1 MSAERN
7 FSPDE
12 YELLSAY
19 LDDMLN
25 EAERTALEARLAS
38 DDALRAEL
46 EALRNTVSLIK
57 ALPILK
63 APRNFALTPEMVKS
77 RTEPSMPSMVKSRT
91 EPGRVI
97 RFPISTVMSAAAS
110 FVLIIIGLLL
120 LTSGQIFPTFTTPA
134 IDRGVEN
141 VDVAMQSQQG
151 EMMPANAQIIIEETT
166 EPEMDDMAVISQRG
180 MPTKTVTSATVVMI
194 PMPTPTISV
203 MMTQAVMQPPSQ
215 PQAPASMAMNITPTP
230 TESLFLESVPAVAF
244 APTENITM
252 QTMDMADTMPDAM
265 TDMTTMSMV
274 TSPETT
280 PITGIIEIMGNAIPP
295 SELPETFR
303 DEVVV
308 TITPTPNLTVS
319 APVSDSPSSIT
330 ITTWIGIVF
339 IIIGMLVLIFT
350 IWRWRKG

>member
-46 EALRNTVSLIK
+46 EALHNTVSLIK
-57 ALPILK
+57 ALPMLK
-63 APRNFALTPEMVKS
+63 APRNFALTPE
-77 RTEPSMPSMVKSRT
+77 MVKSRT

-110 FVLIIIGLLL
+110 FVFIIIGLLL
-120 LTSGQIFPTFTTPA
+120 LTSGQIFSTATPS
-134 IDRGVEN
+134 ITSGTGN
-141 VDVAMQSQQG
+141 MDVAMQLEQT
-151 EMMPANAQIIIEETT
+151 ELMPTSTPIITEFTT
-166 EPEMDDMAVISQRG
+166 EPERDDMAVTSQRG
-180 MPTKTVTSATVVMI
+180 MPTKTAISATVAMI
-194 PMPTPTISV
+194 PMPTPTVSV
-203 MMTQAVMQPPSQ
+203 MMTQSLMQQVNQ
-215 PQAPASMAMNITPTP
+215 PQALVPMAMNITPTM
-230 TESLFLESVPAVAF
+230 TESVFLESVPAMAF
-244 APTENITM
+244 APTEDITM
-252 QTMDMADTMPDAM
+252 QTMDMADTVQDAM

-274 TSPETT
+274 TAPETT
-280 PITGIIEIMGNAIPP
+280 PIIGVIDIMGNAIPP
-295 SELPETFR
+295 ADMPEIFA

-308 TITPTPNLTVS
+308 TTTPTPDIMRD
-319 APVSDSPSSIT
+319 APVSSSPSTID

-339 IIIGMLVLIFT
+339 IIIGMMVLTVT

>member
-1 MSAERN
+1 MSAKRN

-46 EALRNTVSLIK
+46 EALRNTVSLIQ
-57 ALPILK
+57 ALPMLK
-63 APRNFALTPEMVKS
+63 APRNFVLTPE
-77 RTEPSMPSMVKSRT
+77 MVKSRT

-120 LTSGQIFPTFTTPA
+120 LTSGQIFPTSTTPA

-141 VDVAMQSQQG
+141 VDVAMQSQQA
-151 EMMPANAQIIIEETT
+151 EMMPANAQIIIEQTT

-180 MPTKTVTSATVVMI
+180 MPTKTVTSATVGMI
-194 PMPTPTISV
+194 PMPTPTVSV

-230 TESLFLESVPAVAF
+230 TESVFLESVPAVAF

-252 QTMDMADTMPDAM
+252 PTMDMADTVPDVM
-265 TDMTTMSMV
+265 TDMTSMSMV

-280 PITGIIEIMGNAIPP
+280 PMTGVIEIMGNAIPP
-295 SELPETFR
+295 SELPETLR

-330 ITTWIGIVF
+330 ITTWIGIIF
-339 IIIGMLVLIFT
+339 IIIGMLVLTLT